1 VSALDGA
8 GDDPGAPVRRSR
20 RGGQT
25 FRRLGRRR
33 WGRTLG
39 TGAAGVV
46 VLFGATL
53 LWGWLAGTSW
63 GASLDKSWAGQLVAH
78 RSASVTGALRWLTWL
93 GDARAVL
100 PLACAL
106 GAFLLWRRESRL
118 AAVLVGS
125 TWGALALSLVGKE
138 MVVRPRPPEATRM
151 VETISSALPSGHA
164 AVAVA
169 LLGSLAWAVAR
180 HRHLLVRASAW
191 AGAGV
196 LALAVG
202 CSRVYLGAHWPI
214 DVLSAWT
221 LGAGWL
227 FTCIIASAPGQGSV
241 RHVQAPAR
249 LRRVRLEVAPQAFGP
264 KPLRGTEREKAA
276 PRNGKR
282 DGGRE
287 RDSSGGA
294 VALLDAGRPE
304 VGEGLG
310 PA

>member
-1 VSALDGA
+1 MTLE
-8 GDDPGAPVRRSR
+8 RRSGVAAE
-20 RGGQT
+20 GGRHR
-25 FRRLGRRR
+25 RRLGRRR

-63 GASLDKSWAGQLVAH
+63 GASLDRSWAEQFVAH

-100 PLACAL
+100 PLACVL
-106 GAFLLWRRESRL
+106 GAFLLWRREFRL

-138 MVVRPRPPEATRM
+138 MVVRPRPPEATRI

-169 LLGSLAWAVAR
+169 LLGSLAWAVGR

-249 LRRVRLEVAPQAFGP
+249 LRRVRLEVAPQVTSGCAAGVVTSSTVESRAGGDADLMQPWPERTEAADEHGFGE
-264 KPLRGTEREKAA
+264 G
-276 PRNGKR
+276 
-282 DGGRE
+282 
-287 RDSSGGA
+287 
-294 VALLDAGRPE
+294 PE
-304 VGEGLG
+304 VVKGRG
-310 PA
+310 